1 MGLRK
6 TGLAAAICC
15 ALAGGATAAPV
26 ATANGPV
33 EGVARNGVEQFLGI
47 PFAAPPVGPLRWK
60 PPQPVKPWTAI
71 RSAKAFG
78 PTCAQ
83 VTTLGPFAGPPNS
96 NEDCLYLNVFT
107 PDVPLKG
114 KPGAKLPVLVWIHG
128 GGYFDGASN
137 DYDASRLAAQGK
149 LVVVT
154 INYRLNLFGFLSHP
168 ALDNQGAPFGNY
180 GLMDMQAALQWVRA
194 NIASFGGDAQNV
206 TLGGQSAGAG
216 AAAAHVISPGSA
228 GLFHRA
234 IFQSGGYSPIAPLT
248 AARERGIKFAEAAGC
263 PKSEKTGNN
272 TQIAQCLRALPA
284 AKIAALS
291 GSESATSVFVSG
303 PMIDGTVIP
312 RQAIDAFEEGRFTR
326 MPIMMGTTRDEGN
339 FTAGIAQYFKK
350 DRSAITQEEFGDYVR
365 RTYGGH
371 AGPGGTPPAYPK
383 DAVAALIKHYTGAM
397 PHQNWARLHGDML
410 ACRGLYVA
418 GAIAKHAPLYMY
430 RFDDRTAPSYFPK
443 MAGFTPGA
451 YHTGDIPYVFIGY
464 HGGPDG
470 VRVPLTPIQTGLSDK
485 MIAAWAGFARS
496 GNPNAKGDAPWPR
509 WQAGATHPAYFLQDN
524 AWKQTLTN
532 AQFAAAHNCGFW
544 NSILLY
550 K

>member
-1 MGLRK
+1 MGLRE
-6 TGLAAAICC
+6 TLAAAVLCC
-15 ALAGGATAAPV
+15 LAASAAAKPVTTAD
-26 ATANGPV
+26 GPV
-33 EGVARNGVEQFLGI
+33 EGITRNGVEQFLGL
-47 PFAAPPVGPLRWK
+47 PFAAPPVEALRWM
-60 PPQPVKPWTAI
+60 PPQPAKKWTVL
-71 RSAKAFG
+71 RPAKAFG

-107 PDVPLKG
+107 PDTK
-114 KPGAKLPVLVWIHG
+114 AKLPVLVWIHG

-137 DYDASRLAAQGK
+137 DYDASKLAAQGK

-168 ALDNQGAPFGNY
+168 ALDALGKPFGNY
-180 GLMDMQAALQWVRA
+180 GLMDMQAALKWVQT
-194 NIASFGGDAQNV
+194 NIAAFGGDAKNV

-234 IFQSGGYSPIAPLT
+234 IFQSGGYSPIAPLA
-248 AARERGIKFAEAAGC
+248 AARERGIKFADAAGC
-263 PKSEKTGNN
+263 KGSDA
-272 TQIAQCLRALPA
+272 QIALCLRALPA

-291 GSESATSVFVSG
+291 GTESATSAFVSG

-312 RQAIDAFEEGRFTR
+312 RQAIDAFSTGRFAR

-350 DRSAITQEEFGDYVR
+350 DRSAITRKEFGDYVQ
-365 RTYGGH
+365 RTYGGN

-383 DAVAALIKHYTGAM
+383 DAVPALTKHYAGVV
-397 PHQNWARLHGDML
+397 PHQNWAALHGDML
-410 ACRGLYVA
+410 ACRGLHVA

-443 MAGFTPGA
+443 MDGFTPGA

-470 VRVPLTPIQTGLSDK
+470 LRVPMTQKQTSLSDK
-485 MIAAWAGFARS
+485 MIAAWANFAAT
-496 GNPNAKGDAPWPR
+496 GNPNGRGDAPWPR
-509 WQAGATHPAYFLQDN
+509 WQAGDTRPAYFLQDD
-524 AWKQTLTN
+524 AWKNTLTN
-532 AQFAAAHNCGFW
+532 AQFAAAHNCGFF
-544 NSILLY
+544 NSILLH

>member
-1 MGLRK
+1 MGLRE
-6 TGLAAAICC
+6 TLAAAVLCC
-15 ALAGGATAAPV
+15 LAASAAAKPVTTAD
-26 ATANGPV
+26 GPV
-33 EGVARNGVEQFLGI
+33 EGITRNGVEQFLGL
-47 PFAAPPVGPLRWK
+47 PFAAPPVGALRWM
-60 PPQPVKPWTAI
+60 PPQPAKKWTVL
-71 RSAKAFG
+71 RPAKAFG

-96 NEDCLYLNVFT
+96 NEDCLYLSVFT
-107 PDVPLKG
+107 PDTK
-114 KPGAKLPVLVWIHG
+114 AKLPVLVWIHG

-137 DYDASRLAAQGK
+137 DYDASKLAAQGK

-168 ALDNQGAPFGNY
+168 ALDAQGKPFGNY
-180 GLMDMQAALQWVRA
+180 GLMDMQAALKWVRA
-194 NIASFGGDAQNV
+194 NIAAFGGDAKNV

-216 AAAAHVISPGSA
+216 AAAAHVISPGST

-234 IFQSGGYSPIAPLT
+234 IFQSGGYSPIAPLA
-248 AARERGIKFAEAAGC
+248 AARERGIKFADAAGC
-263 PKSEKTGNN
+263 KGSDA
-272 TQIAQCLRALPA
+272 QIALCLRALPA

-291 GSESATSVFVSG
+291 GTESATSAFVSG
-303 PMIDGTVIP
+303 PMIDGTIIP
-312 RQAIDAFEEGRFTR
+312 RQAIDAFNTGRFAR

-350 DRSAITQEEFGDYVR
+350 DRSAITRKEFGDYVQ
-365 RTYGGH
+365 RTYGGN

-383 DAVAALIKHYTGAM
+383 DAVPALTKHYAGVV
-397 PHQNWARLHGDML
+397 PHQNWAALHGDML
-410 ACRGLYVA
+410 ACRGLHVA

-470 VRVPLTPIQTGLSDK
+470 LRVPMTQKQTSLSDK
-485 MIAAWAGFARS
+485 MIAAWANFAAT
-496 GNPNAKGDAPWPR
+496 GNPNGRGDAPWPR
-509 WQAGATHPAYFLQDN
+509 WQADSTRPAYFLQDD
-524 AWKQTLTN
+524 AWKNTLTN
-532 AQFAAAHNCGFW
+532 AQFAAAHNCGFF
-544 NSILLY
+544 NSILLH

>member
-312 RQAIDAFEEGRFTR
+312 RQAIDAFRDGRFTH

>member
-1 MGLRK
+1 MGLRE
-6 TGLAAAICC
+6 TLAAAVLCC
-15 ALAGGATAAPV
+15 LAASAAAKPVTTAD
-26 ATANGPV
+26 GPV
-33 EGVARNGVEQFLGI
+33 EGITRDGVEQFLGL
-47 PFAAPPVGPLRWK
+47 PFAAPPVGARRWM
-60 PPQPVKPWTAI
+60 PPQPAKKWIVLRP
-71 RSAKAFG
+71 AKAFG

-107 PDVPLKG
+107 PDTK
-114 KPGAKLPVLVWIHG
+114 AKLPVLVWIHG

-137 DYDASRLAAQGK
+137 DYDASKLAAQGK
-149 LVVVT
+149 LVVIT

-168 ALDNQGAPFGNY
+168 ALDDQGKPFGNY

-194 NIASFGGDAQNV
+194 NIAAFGGDANNV

-234 IFQSGGYSPIAPLT
+234 IFQSGGYSPIAPLAT
-248 AARERGIKFAEAAGC
+248 ARERGIKFADAAGC
-263 PKSEKTGNN
+263 KGSDA
-272 TQIAQCLRALPA
+272 QIALCLRALPA

-291 GSESATSVFVSG
+291 GTESATSAFVSG

-312 RQAIDAFEEGRFTR
+312 RQAIDAFNTGRFAR

-350 DRSAITQEEFGDYVR
+350 DRSAITRKEFGDYVQR
-365 RTYGGH
+365 SYGGN

-383 DAVAALIKHYTGAM
+383 DAVPALTKHYAGVV
-397 PHQNWARLHGDML
+397 PHQNWAALHGDML
-410 ACRGLYVA
+410 ACRGLHVA

-443 MAGFTPGA
+443 MDGFTPGA

-470 VRVPLTPIQTGLSDK
+470 LRVPLTQKQTSLSDK
-485 MIAAWAGFARS
+485 MIAAWANFAAT
-496 GNPNAKGDAPWPR
+496 GNPNGRGDAPWPR
-509 WQAGATHPAYFLQDN
+509 WQAGDARPAYFLQDDT
-524 AWKQTLTN
+524 WKNTLSN
-532 AQFAAAHNCGFW
+532 AQFAAAHNCGFF
-544 NSILLY
+544 NSILLH

>member
-1 MGLRK
+1 MGLRE
-6 TGLAAAICC
+6 TLAAAVLCC
-15 ALAGGATAAPV
+15 LAASAAAKPVTTAD
-26 ATANGPV
+26 GPV
-33 EGVARNGVEQFLGI
+33 EGITRDGVEQFLGL
-47 PFAAPPVGPLRWK
+47 PFAAPPVGARRWM
-60 PPQPVKPWTAI
+60 PPQPAKKWIVLRP
-71 RSAKAFG
+71 AKAFG

-107 PDVPLKG
+107 PDTK
-114 KPGAKLPVLVWIHG
+114 AKLPVLVWIHG

-137 DYDASRLAAQGK
+137 DYDASKLAAQGK

-168 ALDNQGAPFGNY
+168 ALDAQGKPFGNY
-180 GLMDMQAALQWVRA
+180 GLMDMQAALKWVQT
-194 NIASFGGDAQNV
+194 NIAAFGGDAKNV

-234 IFQSGGYSPIAPLT
+234 IFQSGGYSPIAPLA
-248 AARERGIKFAEAAGC
+248 AARERGIKFADAAGC
-263 PKSEKTGNN
+263 KGSDA
-272 TQIAQCLRALPA
+272 QIALCLRALPA
-284 AKIAALS
+284 AKVAALS
-291 GSESATSVFVSG
+291 GTESATSAFVSG

-312 RQAIDAFEEGRFTR
+312 RQAIDAFSTGRFAR

-350 DRSAITQEEFGDYVR
+350 DRSAITRKEFGDYVQ
-365 RTYGGH
+365 RTYGGN

-383 DAVAALIKHYTGAM
+383 DAVPALTKHYAGVV
-397 PHQNWARLHGDML
+397 PHQNWAALHGDML
-410 ACRGLYVA
+410 ACRGLHVA

-443 MAGFTPGA
+443 MDGFTPGA

-470 VRVPLTPIQTGLSDK
+470 LRVPLTQKQTSLSDK
-485 MIAAWAGFARS
+485 MIAAWANFAAT
-496 GNPNAKGDAPWPR
+496 GNPNGRGDAPWPR
-509 WQAGATHPAYFLQDN
+509 WQAGDARPAYFLQDD
-524 AWKQTLTN
+524 AWKNTLTN
-532 AQFAAAHNCGFW
+532 AQFAAAHNCGFF
-544 NSILLY
+544 NSILLH

>member
-1 MGLRK
+1 MRLRE
-6 TGLAAAICC
+6 TLAAALLCC
-15 ALAGGATAAPV
+15 LTASAAAKPV
-26 ATANGPV
+26 TTVYGPV
-33 EGVARNGVEQFLGI
+33 DGITRNGVEQFLGL
-47 PFAAPPVGPLRWK
+47 PFAAPPVGALRWM
-60 PPQPVKPWTAI
+60 PPQPAKKWTAL
-71 RSAKAFG
+71 RPAKAFG

-107 PDVPLKG
+107 PDTK
-114 KPGAKLPVLVWIHG
+114 AKLPVLVWIHG

-137 DYDASRLAAQGK
+137 DYDASKLAAQGK
-149 LVVVT
+149 LVVIT

-168 ALDNQGAPFGNY
+168 ALDDQGKPFGNY

-194 NIASFGGDAQNV
+194 NIAAFGGDANNV

-234 IFQSGGYSPIAPLT
+234 IFQSGGYSPIAPLAT
-248 AARERGIKFAEAAGC
+248 ARERGIKFADAAGC
-263 PKSEKTGNN
+263 KGSDA
-272 TQIAQCLRALPA
+272 QIALCLRALPA

-291 GSESATSVFVSG
+291 GTESATSAFVSG

-312 RQAIDAFEEGRFTR
+312 RQAIDAFNTGRFAR

-350 DRSAITQEEFGDYVR
+350 DRSAITRKEFGDYVQR
-365 RTYGGH
+365 SYGGN

-383 DAVAALIKHYTGAM
+383 DAVPALTKHYAGVV
-397 PHQNWARLHGDML
+397 PHQNWAALHGDML
-410 ACRGLYVA
+410 ACRGLHVA

-443 MAGFTPGA
+443 MDGFTPGA

-470 VRVPLTPIQTGLSDK
+470 LRVPLTQKQTSLSDK
-485 MIAAWAGFARS
+485 MIAAWANFAAT
-496 GNPNAKGDAPWPR
+496 GNPNGRGDAPWPR
-509 WQAGATHPAYFLQDN
+509 WQAGDARPAYFLQDDT
-524 AWKQTLTN
+524 WKNTLSN
-532 AQFAAAHNCGFW
+532 AQFAAAHNCGFF
-544 NSILLY
+544 NSILLH

>member
-6 TGLAAAICC
+6 ILAAALLSC
-15 ALAGGATAAPV
+15 LTAGTATAAPV
-26 ATANGPV
+26 ATADGPV
-33 EGVARNGVEQFLGI
+33 AGIARNGVMQFLGI
-47 PFAAPPVGPLRWK
+47 PFAAPPIGPLRWK
-60 PPQPVKPWTAI
+60 PPQPVKPWTAVRI
-71 RSAKAFG
+71 AKAFG

-83 VTTLGPFAGPPNS
+83 VTTLGPFAGPSNS

-107 PDVPLKG
+107 PDTALKG
-114 KPGAKLPVLVWIHG
+114 KHGVKLPVLVWIHG

-137 DYDASRLAAQGK
+137 DYDASKLAAQGK

-168 ALDNQGAPFGNY
+168 ALDAAGKPFGNY

-194 NIASFGGDAQNV
+194 NIASFGGDARNV

-248 AARERGIKFAEAAGC
+248 AARMRGLKFADAAGC
-263 PKSEKTGNN
+263 KGDNA
-272 TQIAQCLRALPA
+272 QIAQCLRALPA

-291 GSESATSVFVSG
+291 GSESATSAFVSG

-312 RQAIDAFEEGRFTR
+312 RQAIDAFRDGRFTH

-350 DRSAITQEEFGDYVR
+350 DRSAITQKEFRDYVQ
-365 RTYGGH
+365 RTYGGN

-383 DAVAALIKHYTGAM
+383 DAVAALTKYYAGAV
-397 PHQNWARLHGDML
+397 PHQNWATLHGDML
-410 ACRGLYVA
+410 ACRGQYVA
-418 GAIAKHAPLYMY
+418 AAIAKHAPLYMY

-451 YHTGDIPYVFIGY
+451 YHTGDIAYVFVGY

-470 VRVPLTPIQTGLSDK
+470 ARTPLTPKQTSLSDR
-485 MIAAWAGFARS
+485 MIAAWANFAAT
-496 GNPNAKGDAPWPR
+496 GNPNAKGDTPWPR
-509 WQAGATHPAYFLQDN
+509 WQAGNTRPAYFRQDDT
-524 AWKQTLTN
+524 WKNTLTN